1 MKTLLIPVD
10 FTPATRNALKFA
22 AGWSQKYDYERIILL
37 KSVYTSMYENVI
49 MSGEFANVD
58 EEYLNH
64 NRSAQKEKLDEL
76 CKSLAAMITKEIKV
90 HTALTELPLTRGI
103 LELVKQEKPVM
114 ILIGSDQAN
123 NQETGFISGNV
134 ITIAK
139 ISPVRV
145 MVVPSTYK
153 YQEIKQALVPCDFNA
168 IDSLNK
174 INTLHASIKWK
185 DVNLLVLNVD
195 PKERHLHPDEKFR
208 KAENNLR
215 NYLQNFKHE
224 IFFVADQNVIHG
236 ILRFSKTHDVQMLIA
251 LPGEYSFLYALTHKS
266 VSQAL
271 YLNSQLPV
279 MILK

>member
-1 MKTLLIPVD
+1 
-10 FTPATRNALKFA
+10 
-22 AGWSQKYDYERIILL
+22 
-37 KSVYTSMYENVI
+37 MYENVI

-195 PKERHLHPDEKFR
+195 PKERHLHPDEKLR